1 MLSKERWGKLFLFD
15 FVPYGMNIKGKDLIL
30 SFKCRRLGNKS
41 KVPSSF
47 MAASGGYHA

>member
-1 MLSKERWGKLFLFD
+1 MGKLFLFG

-30 SFKCRRLGNKS
+30 GFKCRRLGNKS